1 MNRPYDIILFGATGF
16 TGQLIARYLSLHA
29 AGEKIRWAVAG
40 RNHAKLAQLELPAEG
55 VAPGII
61 VADTENKESL
71 LVMAAQTSVLM
82 NAAGP
87 FNWFGRQV
95 VEACIASKTHY
106 LDITGEPSF
115 VAGIYNDLYLK
126 AEENGVCVVNC
137 CGFDSIP
144 ADFAT
149 WLTARQLPQDVPKA
163 LRCFV
168 STNASFS
175 GGTLTTA
182 IHALHMETQKK
193 SLKTRLPRH
202 PDAPRVPL
210 KIHFNRDMNAWAIPM
225 PVVDPHIVRRSAF
238 RLPADYGAAVG
249 YAQFFV
255 RESFWKMVKMMAPL
269 AAMVVLVRIPACRR
283 WLFKKFSPGT
293 GPDASRRAASR
304 FEVTCIGEAGTLRA
318 KTVFSGG
325 DPGYDE
331 TAKMFSQAAF
341 CIVEK
346 MRAGTIKPGVLTPV
360 EALGMPLVDRLRREG
375 LSIK

>member
-16 TGQLIARYLSLHA
+16 TGQLIARYLALHA
-29 AGEKIRWAVAG
+29 AGEQIRWAVAG
-40 RNHAKLAQLELPAEG
+40 RNRTKLEQLELPAEG

-61 VADTENKESL
+61 VADAADVESIRRMTE
-71 LVMAAQTSVLM
+71 QTSVLM

-87 FNWFGRQV
+87 FNWYGRQV
-95 VEACIASKTHY
+95 VEACIHSKTHY

-115 VAGIYNDLYLK
+115 VAGVYNDMFQN
-126 AEENGVCVVNC
+126 AQENGVCVVNC

-144 ADFAT
+144 ADFAA
-149 WLTARQLPQDVPKA
+149 WLTARQLPPDVPKS

-182 IHALHMETQKK
+182 IQALHMEAQKK

-202 PDAPRVPL
+202 PDAPRIAL

-249 YAQFFV
+249 YGQFFL
-255 RESFWKMVKMMAPL
+255 RSSFWKTVQMMVPL
-269 AAMVVLVRIPACRR
+269 AAMVLLVRIPACRR

-293 GPDASRRAASR
+293 GPDAARRTASQ
-304 FEVTCIGEAGTLRA
+304 FVVTCIGKAGASRA
-318 KTVFSGG
+318 QTVISGG

-331 TAKMFSQAAF
+331 TAKMFGQAAF
-341 CIVEK
+341 CMVEQ
-346 MRAGTIKPGVLTPV
+346 MRAGKLKSGVLTPV
-360 EALGMPLVDRLRREG
+360 EALGMLLVERLRREG
-375 LSIK
+375 LQIS